1 MSQPRKAKSLRPKR
15 EGKPEDFVSVAREL
29 ECDEDK
35 ERFEQQLAKIA
46 KAKVYRVDKGQ
57 SGAINN

>member
-15 EGKPEDFVSVAREL
+15 EGKPEDFGSVAREL

-35 ERFEQQLAKIA
+35 KRFEQQLAKIA
-46 KAKVYRVDKGQ
+46 KAKATGPIKG
-57 SGAINN
+57 SRAR